1 MARAHAE
8 PSGFI
13 LSKERFMCRKRC
25 GSAWL
30 QRGDCE
36 EFPVQPAATVL
47 CLACVSWQRYERVCV
62 FGWVLV

>member
-1 MARAHAE
+1 MW
-8 PSGFI
+8 
-13 LSKERFMCRKRC
+13 RKRR

-47 CLACVSWQRYERVCV
+47 CLACVSWQCYECVCLGGCLFSPV
-62 FGWVLV
+62 PPIWA